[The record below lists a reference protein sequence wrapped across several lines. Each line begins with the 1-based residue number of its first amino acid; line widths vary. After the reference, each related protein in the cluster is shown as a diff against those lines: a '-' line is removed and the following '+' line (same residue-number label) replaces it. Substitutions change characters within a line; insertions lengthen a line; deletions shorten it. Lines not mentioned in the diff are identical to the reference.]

1 MRKEDNVILRVR
13 GVCVRYVGKTA
24 TYPDNLFGTGVWS
37 QGEIKEVVP
46 EVAMKMFRHPD
57 QYVESEYADNG
68 AETAAVGSLPV
79 DQSAAKESEEQAL
92 RDSIMQM
99 GADQVRQYIND
110 NFRQRQDGR
119 LGVDAL
125 RQKAIQLIDQF
136 GVS

>member
-13 GVCVRYVGKTA
+13 GVCVRYVGKTE
-24 TYPDNLFGTGVWS
+24 TYPDNLFGTGVWTK
-37 QGEIKEVVP
+37 GEVKEVVRD
-46 EVAMKMFRHPD
+46 VAMKMFRHPD

-99 GADQVRQYIND
+99 
-110 NFRQRQDGR
+110 
-119 LGVDAL
+119 
-125 RQKAIQLIDQF
+125 
-136 GVS
+136 